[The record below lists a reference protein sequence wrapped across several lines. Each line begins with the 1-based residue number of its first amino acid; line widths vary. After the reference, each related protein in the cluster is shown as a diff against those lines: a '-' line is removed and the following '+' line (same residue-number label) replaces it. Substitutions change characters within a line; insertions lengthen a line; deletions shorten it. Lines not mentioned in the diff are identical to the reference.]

1 MEKAHVDK
9 MREIIDKCGK
19 ENACYFNLI
28 SENGFMSFADNDST
42 KSIFTDEVVY
52 FFRTADN
59 NSLKTD
65 FPMTVTA
72 MEYDTFK
79 QLKVQLTYDGFV
91 TFLTELGASPAD
103 DEWKEFI
110 KQNKIREISNA
121 KGFRVDVSVDDTGKT
136 TVTKLDLDGKPIK
149 EQTIPYIIPG
159 IQENN

>member
-19 ENACYFNLI
+19 ENAAYFNLI

-59 NSLKTD
+59 NTLKTD
-65 FPMTVTA
+65 FPMSVTA

-79 QLKVQLTYDGFV
+79 QLKVQLTYEGFLI
-91 TFLTELGASPAD
+91 FLQELGASPSD

-110 KQNKIREISNA
+110 KNNKIREIGNA
-121 KGFRVDVSVDDTGKT
+121 TGFRVDVSVDNTGKT
-136 TVTKLDLDGKPIK
+136 TVTKLDLNGNPEK
-149 EQTIPYIIPG
+149 EHTIPYIIPG
-159 IQENN
+159 VQENN

>member
-9 MREIIDKCGK
+9 MREIIDKCG
-19 ENACYFNLI
+19 ENASYFNLI
-28 SENGFMSFADNDST
+28 SENGFMSFTDNDST
-42 KSIFTDEVVY
+42 KAIFTDEVIY

-59 NSLKTD
+59 NSLKSE

-79 QLKVQLTYDGFV
+79 QAKVQLTYEGFV
-91 TFLTELGASPAD
+91 TFLQELGASPSD

-121 KGFRVDVSVDDTGKT
+121 KGFRVDVTVDDNGTT
-136 TVTKLDLDGKPIK
+136 TVQKLDLDGKPITT
-149 EQTIPYIIPG
+149 QTIPYIIPG
-159 IQENN
+159 IQEK